1 MLPIPIGK
9 WCPNSGKCVITCTYT
24 ILYCFMYVSCMFHV
38 SRLCRLSKVF
48 GGRYDTNMIEVRT
61 AGGQAG
67 FQLALLISTL
77 AFAIGGGLLAG

>member
-1 MLPIPIGK
+1 MLTIPIGK
-9 WCPNSGKCVITCTYT
+9 WCPNSGKCVIIYVYT
-24 ILYCFMYVSCMFHV
+24 NL

-61 AGGQAG
+61 AGTQAG

-77 AFAIGGGLLAG
+77 VFAIGGGLIAG

>member
-1 MLPIPIGK
+1 M
-9 WCPNSGKCVITCTYT
+9 CY
-24 ILYCFMYVSCMFHV
+24 YMYVYNFVLFHV
-38 SRLCRLSKVF
+38 CRLSKVF

>member
-1 MLPIPIGK
+1 MLTIPIGK
-9 WCPNSGKCVITCTYT
+9 WCPNSGKCVIACTYT
-24 ILYCFMYVSCMFHV
+24 NLSC
-38 SRLCRLSKVF
+38 LCRLSKVF